1 MRQAAAAYLQA
12 GQFTTR
18 QSMGRLV
25 PEREFHEVPALPS
38 RIRLLPGDLALGR
51 GAPPAEVRAA
61 YEAAL
66 NEKPSPP
73 AMRAARWHCSPRS
86 GRGRAPG
93 TNRGDRG

>member
-1 MRQAAAAYLQA
+1 
-12 GQFTTR
+12 
-18 QSMGRLV
+18 MGRLV

-66 NEKPSPP
+66 NEKPSP
-73 AMRAARWHCSPRS
+73 AGHE
-86 GRGRAPG
+86 GRALALLAEKRPEDAHQELLAATAAEG
-93 TNRGDRG
+93 AGPRARL